1 MYKEHTI
8 CVSPLII
15 CLSFKFLWFFLLVCF
30 YSMWSLWIAI
40 YTVISKNPRKFIV
53 SLKGYMFYI
62 FCWLD
67 NLKHLSLAS
76 MFGRSS
82 LLTKKLEMTGLF
94 RGMITWPDPADVGCV
109 SCLCLSTEGA
119 DVCWVDTLL
128 MRVHVLTL
136 IETCCL
142 DLSTRTIPLSYHQVN
157 NTSLTKILIIF

>member
-1 MYKEHTI
+1 MYKEHII

-30 YSMWSLWIAI
+30 YSMWSLWIVI

-82 LLTKKLEMTGLF
+82 LLTKKLEMKQPIDWAF
-94 RGMITWPDPADVGCV
+94 PRHDHMTWSSRCW
-109 SCLCLSTEGA
+109 LCQL
-119 DVCWVDTLL
+119 
-128 MRVHVLTL
+128 
-136 IETCCL
+136 
-142 DLSTRTIPLSYHQVN
+142 PLSKYRGYRCLLSGHFIDE
-157 NTSLTKILIIF
+157 NTCTDFNRDMLLGFVH